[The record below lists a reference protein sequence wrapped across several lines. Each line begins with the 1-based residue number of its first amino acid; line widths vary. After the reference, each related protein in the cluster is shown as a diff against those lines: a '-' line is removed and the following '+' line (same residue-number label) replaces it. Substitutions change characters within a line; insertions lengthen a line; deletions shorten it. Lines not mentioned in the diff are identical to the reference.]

1 MCNHDSSSSSSIE
14 QEYDDYRNEL
24 LEKGLLLGSGVQGV
38 YGLSGVFEGI
48 VDAFEKY
55 ITRVGSE
62 LNPEVMRFP
71 PILNRKTYLSTDHI
85 ETMPDLMGSV
95 HSFTGDQKTHVKMI
109 NKKLDGEDW
118 TEELSATD
126 VMMVPAACYPLYPTA
141 ANTILPK
148 EGRLIDLR
156 AFVFRHEPSPDPAR
170 MQIFRQREF
179 VKLGTPAQA
188 LAHRNYWLEKGQE
201 MLTSVGLEIEAE
213 IANDPFF
220 GRGGRVMAATQKEQA
235 LKFEIVAPI
244 ASKNKRTAISSSN
257 CHLDHFGKEFN
268 IKTPDGNDAH
278 TACIGFGLERITLAL
293 LKKHGFD
300 TEKWPPEVK
309 QVLAI

>member
-1 MCNHDSSSSSSIE
+1 MCNHDQSIE
-14 QEYDDYRNEL
+14 REYDEYRKEL
-24 LEKGLLLGSGVQGV
+24 LEQGLLLESGVQGV

-48 VDAFEKY
+48 VETFERY
-55 ITRVGSE
+55 VTQMGSE
-62 LNPEVMRFP
+62 LNPQVMRFP
-71 PILNRKTYLSTDHI
+71 PILNRQTYLSTDHI

-95 HSFTGDQKTHVKMI
+95 HSFTGDQKAHVKLI

-118 TEELSATD
+118 TSELSPTK

-141 ANTILPK
+141 ANTVLPK
-148 EGRLIDLR
+148 EGRLVDLR

-179 VKLGTPAQA
+179 VRLGTPEQA
-188 LAHRNYWLEKGQE
+188 LAHRDYWLEKGRE
-201 MLTSVGLEIEAE
+201 MLASIGLEIEVE

-235 LKFEIVAPI
+235 LKFEIIAPI
-244 ASKNKRTAISSSN
+244 ASRNKRTAISSSN

-268 IKTPDGNDAH
+268 IKTSDGENAH

-293 LKKHGFD
+293 LKQHGFD
-300 TEKWPPEVK
+300 TDKWPQEVK